1 MLLAKL
7 LSKIFSKKNG
17 IILIDSEG
25 QKYICGTPN
34 LNNPLTLKLLK
45 KELNWK
51 LVLNPDLNFPEAYM
65 RGEIEFENGSLL
77 DFLNM
82 AFENIGHGEINIS
95 GSIVKKILHAWRFI
109 TNYNL
114 PGRSKFNAQ
123 SHYDIGGAKG
133 ESLYDLFL
141 DKKHRQYSCAYFKKD
156 DESLEDAQQ
165 NKLNHIIRKL
175 DIKSGQ
181 RVLDIGCGWG
191 GMVYEIAR
199 QSQCEVTGISLSENQ
214 INYCKKKAKEFKLD
228 NQVNFELCDYRE
240 VKGKYQR
247 LVSVGAFEHIG
258 KKFYK
263 TFFKKVHNIMTD
275 NGICLLHTI
284 GTVNSPGPTQPF
296 IQKRIFP
303 GGIIPSLSDLIS
315 PIEKTGLILADCE
328 TLIHHYDKTLK
339 AWLDR
344 FLKNKEKAKFLYNKE
359 FVRMW
364 EFYLASCSAAF
375 KFRDLVVYQLQLV
388 KSFTAL
394 PSNRRNYIYQ

>member
-1 MLLAKL
+1 MLFARL
-7 LSKIFSKKNG
+7 LSKTFKKNG
-17 IILIDSEG
+17 IILIDSQG
-25 QKYICGTPN
+25 QKYICGKPD
-34 LNNPLTLKLLK
+34 LKNPLTVKLLK
-45 KELNWK
+45 KDLNWK
-51 LVLNPDLNFPEAYM
+51 LALNPDWNFPEAYT
-65 RGEIEFENGSLL
+65 RGEIEIENGSLI

-82 AFENIGHGEINIS
+82 TFENIGRKEINAYGYI
-95 GSIVKKILHAWRFI
+95 IKKILHTWRFV

-114 PGRSKFNAQ
+114 PTKSKKNVKH
-123 SHYDIGGAKG
+123 HYDKG
-133 ESLYDLFL
+133 EDLYDLFL
-141 DKKHRQYSCAYFKKD
+141 DKKHRQYSCAYFLSP

-165 NKLNHIIRKL
+165 NKINHIIKKL
-175 DIKSGQ
+175 DLRSGQ
-181 RVLDIGCGWG
+181 KILDIGCGWG
-191 GMVYEIAR
+191 GMAFEIAR

>member
-51 LVLNPDLNFPEAYM
+51 LVLNPELNFPEAYM

-95 GSIVKKILHAWRFI
+95 GYIVKKILHAWRFI

-364 EFYLASCSAAF
+364 EFYLASCSAGF

>member
-51 LVLNPDLNFPEAYM
+51 LVLNPELNFPEAYM

-214 INYCKKKAKEFKLD
+214 INYCKKKAKELKLD

-364 EFYLASCSAAF
+364 EFYLASCSAGF

>member
-17 IILIDSEG
+17 IILIDSEE

-51 LVLNPDLNFPEAYM
+51 LVLNPELNFPEAYM

-95 GSIVKKILHAWRFI
+95 GYIVKKILHAWRFI

>member
-1 MLLAKL
+1 MLFARL
-7 LSKIFSKKNG
+7 LSKIFNKKG
-17 IILIDSEG
+17 IILIDSQG
-25 QKYICGTPN
+25 QKYICGKPD
-34 LNNPLTLKLLK
+34 LKNPLTVKLLK
-45 KELNWK
+45 KDLNWK
-51 LVLNPDLNFPEAYM
+51 LALNPEWNFPEAYTQ
-65 RGEIEFENGSLL
+65 GEIEFENGSLI

-82 AFENIGHGEINIS
+82 TFENIGQKEINAYGYI
-95 GSIVKKILHAWRFI
+95 IKKILHAWRFV

-114 PGRSKFNAQ
+114 PTKSKKNVKH
-123 SHYDIGGAKG
+123 HYDKG
-133 ESLYDLFL
+133 EDLYDLFL
-141 DKKHRQYSCAYFKKD
+141 DKKHRQYSCAYFLSPG
-156 DESLEDAQQ
+156 ESLEDAQQ
-165 NKLNHIIRKL
+165 NKINHIIKKL
-175 DIKSGQ
+175 DLRSGQ
-181 RVLDIGCGWG
+181 KILDIGCGWG
-191 GMVYEIAR
+191 GMAFEIAR

-228 NQVNFELCDYRE
+228 NQVNFELCDYR
-240 VKGKYQR
+240 KINDSFQR
-247 LVSVGAFEHIG
+247 IVSVGAFEHFG

-275 NGICLLHTI
+275 EGICLLHTI
-284 GTVNSPGPTQPF
+284 GSVNSPGPVQPF

-303 GGIIPSLSDLIS
+303 GGIVPSLSDLAK
-315 PIEKTGLILADCE
+315 PIEKTGLIIADCE

-339 AWLDR
+339 AWLGR

-388 KSFTAL
+388 KSFTAP